1 MKIILVPFLLLCNV
15 AVQSQVTGTVTESK
29 WGAPLPGANVVWAG
43 TTTGVAT
50 DANGNFSLEVSREL
64 PHKLVFS
71 YVGYLKDTF
80 TVDSPDQIINCVLR
94 PSTEID
100 EVKVTAE
107 REAFTLSAASKL
119 NTETIN
125 RGVLRKAACCNL
137 SESFETTA
145 SVDVVLNDAVT
156 GTRKIQMLGL
166 DGIYVQN
173 LFEGIPFTRGLANV
187 MGFDQIPGPWI
198 SAIQLTKGVGTVQ
211 NGYESMSGQIN
222 LNFLPPDGP
231 ESIYFDLFGNN
242 QGRYEGNLI
251 WTKPLSNRWSTAF
264 FGSAHI
270 QEQKVDQNDD
280 GFLDMPTREG
290 YKLMNRW
297 KYLGDYFRGQFM
309 INYKQEERTSGQSA
323 FEFDRDFGSE
333 DLYGFGLNYSQIEVL
348 GKTGFLSK
356 EREDRSVGIQ
366 YAYSD
371 VDVDSYFGNATYKGR
386 QRTGRLKALLQQ
398 DFSQYSDHSI
408 ATGVHFLYDDYLE
421 EYSDSAFS
429 RIERVPGVFAEYT
442 YKRPRFTLVAGA
454 RYDAHNLFGG
464 QFSPRLHLKYN
475 FRPLTT
481 LRATFGRGFRTANT
495 FGDQLGLLASSRV
508 VRIVETP
515 QAEESWNTGVSFLH
529 KFELFGR
536 QAVFNTDYYYT
547 YFDNQL
553 VVDRDFSA
561 RQLLFYNLDGDSYS
575 HSWQADFQL
584 EPLRGLGLKF
594 SYKYQLVETDYLEGR
609 LQKPLIPEH
618 RALFNAGYTSPDGNW
633 YVDFTTNYYGAS
645 RLPGT
650 EQNPENL
657 QLAKQSDTFFLFNTQ
672 VTRTL
677 GNFEVYAGSENLGN
691 FIQDDAIVDAENP
704 FGEFFDA
711 SMIYGPLNGRT
722 IYLGV
727 RFNFEKQSTL

>member
-1 MKIILVPFLLLCNV
+1 MGLVVSAWAQKL
-15 AVQSQVTGTVTESK
+15 TGTVYDRQSRE
-29 WGAPLPGANVVWAG
+29 PLPGAVVFWLNSTTG
-43 TTTGVAT
+43 TTT
-50 DANGNFSLEVSREL
+50 DAEGRFLLKEPDRL
-64 PHKLVFS
+64 PANLVIS
-71 YVGYLKDTF
+71 YVGYTNDTLS
-80 TVDSPDQIINCVLR
+80 VQSMAEPIRVELSSSI
-94 PSTEID
+94 EID
-100 EVKVTAE
+100 AVEIEAE
-107 REAFTLSAASKL
+107 RDVFSMSATTKL
-119 NTETIN
+119 NTESIN
-125 RGVLRKAACCNL
+125 RAVLRKAACCNL

-145 SVDVVLNDAVT
+145 SVDVVLNDAIT

-173 LFEGIPFTRGLANV
+173 LFEGIPFSRGLGNV
-187 MGFDQIPGPWI
+187 LGFDQIPGPWI
-198 SAIQLTKGVGTVQ
+198 NAIQLTKGVGTVL

-222 LNFLPPDGP
+222 LNFLPPDQG
-231 ESIYFDLFGNN
+231 ERVYFDLFGNN

-251 WTKPLSNRWSTAF
+251 WTKPLSEKISTAIF
-264 FGSAHI
+264 ASGHI
-270 QEQKVDQNDD
+270 QERKVDNNED

-290 YKLMNRW
+290 IKLLNRW
-297 KYLGDYFRGQFM
+297 KYFGDYFRTQFVAA
-309 INYKQEERTSGQSA
+309 YTYEDRTSGQK
-323 FEFDRDFGSE
+323 EFDFDEDFGRE
-333 DLYGFGLNYSQIEVL
+333 DAYGFGMEVNQIDL
-348 GKTGFLSK
+348 MAKAGFLSK
-356 EREDRSVGIQ
+356 KRQDRSLGVQAIFTKT
-366 YAYSD
+366 
-371 VDVDSYFGNATYKGR
+371 DVDSYFGNSAYVGDQT
-386 QRTGRLKALLQQ
+386 TGRVNLLFEQK
-398 DFSQYSDHSI
+398 FSEYSDHSI
-408 ATGVHFLYDDYLE
+408 SSGLHFLYD
-421 EYSDSAFS
+421 EYRESYRDSAFS
-429 RIERVPGVFAEYT
+429 RTERVPGAFAEYT
-442 YKRPRFTLVAGA
+442 YERPRFTLVAGA

-481 LRATFGRGFRTANT
+481 LRATVGRGFRSANA
-495 FGDQLGLLASSRV
+495 FGDQLGLLASSRR
-508 VRIVETP
+508 VRVLDTP
-515 QAEESWNTGVSFLH
+515 EAEESWNTGISFLH
-529 KFELFGR
+529 KFEIFGR

-561 RQLLFYNLDGDSYS
+561 RQLLFYNLEGDSYS

-594 SYKYQLVETDYLEGR
+594 SYKYQLVETDYSEGR

-618 RALFNAGYTSPDGNW
+618 RALFNAGYTSPDGSW
-633 YVDFTTNYYGAS
+633 YVDFTTNFYGAS

-657 QLAKQSDTFFLFNTQ
+657 QLAKESDTFFLFNTQ

-722 IYLGV
+722 IYVGV
-727 RFNFEKQSTL
+727 RFNFEKQSTP